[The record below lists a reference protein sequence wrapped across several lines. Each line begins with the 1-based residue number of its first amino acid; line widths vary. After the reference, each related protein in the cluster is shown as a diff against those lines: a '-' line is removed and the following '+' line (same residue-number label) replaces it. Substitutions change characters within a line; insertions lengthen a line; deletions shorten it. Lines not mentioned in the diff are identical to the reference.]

1 MNYRAIAFYLPQF
14 YPIPENDV
22 WWEPGFTEWTNVTR
36 AKPLFRGHYQPNLP
50 SDLGLYDLRVPEVRE
65 AQAELAR
72 SHGIEGFCYWHYWFG
87 NGRRILERVF
97 SEVLET
103 GKPDF
108 PFCLGWANDSWSG
121 VWHGAPDRIL
131 IEQQYP
137 GIPDYEAHFKSV
149 LPAFRDRR
157 YICVDGKPLFLVYK
171 PWLIPNVAEFSA
183 LWKGMARDSGLPGL
197 HLVGIARYADP
208 LQEGFDASVSSAP
221 DVQIDRMPRGLM
233 RRIGD
238 RISRQILRK
247 QSLDILCRDLFGIPR
262 TREYD
267 DFANSCLTEPI
278 PDYEYPVV
286 VPNWDNTPRSGTN
299 GIVLNDGSPEAFA
312 ALLRRACRLVKGR
325 DPQKRLV
332 FIKSWNEWAEGNY
345 LEPDLRFGSRF
356 LLSMKEV
363 FESEHEE
370 KQQPE
375 SKRENAIFA
384 AAAADN

>member
-1 MNYRAIAFYLPQF
+1 MSYRAIAFYLPQF
-14 YPIPENDV
+14 YPIPENDA
-22 WWEPGFTEWTNVTR
+22 WWEPGYTEWTNVTR
-36 AKPLFRGHYQPNLP
+36 ARRLFRGHFQPNLP
-50 SDLGLYDLRVPEVRE
+50 ADLGFYDLRVPEVRE

-72 SHGIEGFCYWHYWFG
+72 RHGLEGFCYWHYWFG

-108 PFCLGWANDSWSG
+108 PFCLGWANESWSG

-137 GIPDYEAHFKSV
+137 GIHDYEAHFKSV

-171 PWLIPNVAEFSA
+171 PWLIPNFAEFCA
-183 LWKGMARDSGLPGL
+183 LWKRMAIDSGLPGL
-197 HLVGIARYADP
+197 HLVGIARNRETLRD
-208 LQEGFDASVSSAP
+208 GFDASVSSSP

-238 RISRQILRK
+238 RVSRQIFGK
-247 QSLDILCRDLFGIPR
+247 QSLDALKRDLFGIPR
-262 TREYD
+262 NRKYRD
-267 DFANSCLTEPI
+267 VADSCLTEPI

-286 VPNWDNTPRSGTN
+286 VSNWDNTPRSGIN
-299 GIVLNDGSPEAFA
+299 GMVLKDSSPEAFA

-325 DPQKRLV
+325 DPQRRIL

-345 LEPDLRFGSRF
+345 LEPDLRFGLRF

-363 FESEHEE
+363 FDSECEE
-370 KQQPE
+370 QQQPDCE
-375 SKRENAIFA
+375 QRDAILTTA
-384 AAAADN
+384 AAGG